1 MFLSFC
7 VIFDIKFLTSAMTLC
22 RIVLE
27 RVQERDERNCRTFAR
42 SEKAA
47 NEKEKKLNLN
57 LPRSTLCVIFL
68 SKKQTPP
75 STGQRSPF
83 HAASVVAASA
93 APTSQP
99 EAAPSNTKID
109 HPAPL
114 PGAEIRRRFLSFYEG
129 KGHTKLPSSSLI
141 PEDPTVL
148 LTIAGMLQFKPVF
161 LGQAPRPNGGTV
173 SRATTSQ
180 RCIRTNDIENV
191 GVTARHHT
199 YFEMLGN
206 FSFGDYFK
214 REAIAMAWKLSTEE
228 LGIPGSRI
236 WASVFRDDDEVAE
249 AWCDPAIAGL
259 PPHRVQRLGEEDNF
273 WAAGPTG
280 PCGPCSELY
289 YDLHPERGIEGADLG
304 DDSRFIE
311 FYNLVFME
319 SNRGSDGKLTPLTAK
334 NIDTGMGLERVAQ
347 ILQGVPNNYET
358 DLIYPLVEAAAR
370 AAGVDY
376 KSSDTDEKTRTSLK
390 VIGDHARA
398 AAHLVAD
405 GVTPS
410 NVGRGYVLR
419 RLIRRTVMK
428 ARLLGVKGGKGDPL
442 LLPQLAAVAAE
453 VAAAAE
459 DSTLPS
465 SLSRVQAELSRE
477 EERFSATLD
486 AGGKLL
492 NDALNA
498 LEKKKKK
505 KDGGGSGKEGQPLV
519 LPGATAFE
527 LNDTFGFPLEVTQ
540 EACADR
546 GATID
551 VAGFE
556 KAMEDQRT
564 RSKEGAKVVDV
575 TAAAS
580 LGGLAAEVGA
590 TRFVGYDSTEAGG
603 CAVKALLSVATAS
616 SSAGNVDDDDEDS
629 AAIAAPSGAERLS
642 SAPAG
647 TVVDVVLDATPFY
660 AEGGGQVGDAGE
672 LSWGEGREGGRA
684 VVLDTRRAAGGAVS
698 LHRCRVTR
706 GELSVGDVLSARV
719 DPRRRSAAAAHHTA
733 THLLQAALKSVL
745 GEDVGQQGSL
755 VQPGRLRFDF
765 NLPRGME
772 PDEISRVEAL
782 INGWVSEDSAL
793 QTETLPLA
801 AARERGAVA
810 AFGEKYDASGVRV
823 VDVPGVSM
831 ELCGGT
837 HVRSTGQIGG
847 FKVLSESGVA
857 SGVRRVEAVVGG
869 ALVEHLNAVDSVV
882 RSLSGSLSAKPSELP
897 ARVAALQDELRAAQ
911 KEVAAMKSQVAATK
925 ALDLAS
931 TDAVVRAGKGTFLA
945 ARLDGVEGK
954 ALQEAAAALLS
965 KLDADPAAVFL
976 ISASDS
982 GAVMAATASA
992 GAVKAGIINAG
1003 KFVGGVAKICG
1014 GGGGGKPNMAQAGG
1028 KDASAVPKALE
1039 SAKELLAEAF
1049 Q

>member
-1 MFLSFC
+1 M
-7 VIFDIKFLTSAMTLC
+7 
-22 RIVLE
+22 
-27 RVQERDERNCRTFAR
+27 
-42 SEKAA
+42 
-47 NEKEKKLNLN
+47 
-57 LPRSTLCVIFL
+57 
-68 SKKQTPP
+68 
-75 STGQRSPF
+75 
-83 HAASVVAASA
+83 
-93 APTSQP
+93 
-99 EAAPSNTKID
+99 
-109 HPAPL
+109 
-114 PGAEIRRRFLSFYEG
+114 SFYET

-173 SRATTSQ
+173 PRATTSQ

-199 YFEMLGN
+199 FFEMLGN

-228 LGIPGSRI
+228 LGIPQSRI
-236 WASVFRDDDEVAE
+236 WASVFRDDDEAAE
-249 AWCDPAIAGL
+249 AWSDPAVAGL
-259 PPHRVQRLGEEDNF
+259 PAHRVQRLGEEDNF

-289 YDLHPERGIEGADLG
+289 YDLHPERGVEGADLG

-319 SNRGSDGKLTPLTAK
+319 SNRGADGKLTPLTAK

-358 DLIYPLVEAAAR
+358 DLIFPLVEAAAR
-370 AAGVDY
+370 AAGIDY
-376 KSSDTDEKTRTSLK
+376 RGSGTDEKARTSLK

-428 ARLLGVKGGKGDPL
+428 ARLLGVKGGKGEPL

-453 VAAAAE
+453 IAAAAE
-459 DSTLPS
+459 DSTLPG
-465 SLSRVQAELSRE
+465 SLARVQAELSRE

-498 LEKKKKK
+498 LEKQK
-505 KDGGGSGKEGQPLV
+505 GGGGGGAAAAEKGQQQQLV

-527 LNDTFGFPLEVTQ
+527 LYDTFGFPLEVTQ
-540 EACADR
+540 EVCADR
-546 GATID
+546 GATVD

-556 KAMEDQRT
+556 AAMEDQRA

-590 TRFVGYDSTEAGG
+590 TRFVGYESTVATG
-603 CAVKALLSVATAS
+603 CAVRALLSVTVGS
-616 SSAGNVDDDDEDS
+616 DGGDDDDDDDE

-672 LSWGEGREGGRA
+672 LSWEGEGGKGGGRA

-698 LHRCRVTR
+698 LHRCRVTS
-706 GELSVGDVLSARV
+706 GELSVGTEGVTARV
-719 DPRRRSAAAAHHTA
+719 DQRRRSAAAAHHTA

-755 VQPGRLRFDF
+755 VQPDRLRFDF

-772 PDEISRVEAL
+772 PEEVSRVEAL

-793 QTETLPLA
+793 QTETMPLA
-801 AARERGAVA
+801 AAREKGAVA

-869 ALVEHLNAVDSVV
+869 ALVEHLNAVDAVV

-897 ARVAALQDELRAAQ
+897 ARVSALQEELKAAQ
-911 KEVAAMKSQVAATK
+911 KEVAALKSQVAAAK

-931 TDAVVRAGKGTFLA
+931 TDAVVRSGKGTFLA

-976 ISASDS
+976 ISATDS
-982 GAVMAATASA
+982 GAVMAAAASA
-992 GAVKAGIINAG
+992 GAVKSGILNAG

-1039 SAKELLAEAF
+1039 SAKEQLAEAF
-1049 Q
+1049 K

>member
-1 MFLSFC
+1 M
-7 VIFDIKFLTSAMTLC
+7 
-22 RIVLE
+22 
-27 RVQERDERNCRTFAR
+27 
-42 SEKAA
+42 
-47 NEKEKKLNLN
+47 
-57 LPRSTLCVIFL
+57 
-68 SKKQTPP
+68 
-75 STGQRSPF
+75 
-83 HAASVVAASA
+83 
-93 APTSQP
+93 
-99 EAAPSNTKID
+99 
-109 HPAPL
+109 
-114 PGAEIRRRFLSFYEG
+114 
-129 KGHTKLPSSSLI
+129 
-141 PEDPTVL
+141 L

-173 SRATTSQ
+173 PRATTSQ

-214 REAIAMAWKLSTEE
+214 KEAIAMAWKLSTEE
-228 LGIPGSRI
+228 LGIPASRI
-236 WASVFRDDDEVAE
+236 WASVFRDDDEAAA
-249 AWCDPAIAGL
+249 AWSDPAVAGL

-319 SNRGSDGKLTPLTAK
+319 SNRGADGKLTPLEAR

-358 DLIYPLVEAAAR
+358 DLIFPLVEAAAR

-376 KSSDTDEKTRTSLK
+376 HGGGEGGGGGGGATATAADERTRTSLK

-428 ARLLGVKGGKGDPL
+428 ARLLGVKGGKGEP

-453 VAAAAE
+453 IAAAAE
-459 DSTLPS
+459 DSTLPG
-465 SLSRVQAELSRE
+465 SLARVQAELARE

-498 LEKKKKK
+498 LEKKEEKGKGGAAAA
-505 KDGGGSGKEGQPLV
+505 DGGQLV

-527 LNDTFGFPLEVTQ
+527 LYDTFGFPLEVTQ
-540 EACADR
+540 EVCADR
-546 GATID
+546 GATVD

-556 KAMEDQRT
+556 AAMEDQRA

-590 TRFVGYDSTEAGG
+590 TRFVGYESTEATG
-603 CAVKALLSVATAS
+603 CAVRALLSVTTTA
-616 SSAGNVDDDDEDS
+616 AGDDDDE

-672 LSWGEGREGGRA
+672 LTWGGGAQGGGGGRA

-698 LHRCRVTR
+698 LHRCRVTS
-706 GELSVGDVLSARV
+706 GELSVGAADVTARV
-719 DPRRRSAAAAHHTA
+719 DQRRRSAAAAHHTA

-745 GEDVGQQGSL
+745 GDDVAQQGSL
-755 VQPGRLRFDF
+755 VQPDRLRFDF

-772 PDEISRVEAL
+772 PDEVSRVEAL
-782 INGWVSEDSAL
+782 INGWVGEDSPL
-793 QTETLPLA
+793 QTETMPLA

-869 ALVEHLNAVDSVV
+869 ALVEHLNAVDAVV

-897 ARVAALQDELRAAQ
+897 ARVSALQDELRAAQ
-911 KEVAAMKSQVAATK
+911 KEVAALKSQVAAAK

-931 TDAVVRAGKGTFLA
+931 TDAVVRSGKGTFLA

-954 ALQEAAAALLS
+954 ALQEAAAALLA

-976 ISASDS
+976 ISATDS
-982 GAVMAATASA
+982 GAVMAAAASA
-992 GAVKAGIINAG
+992 GAVKSGILNAG

-1039 SAKELLAEAF
+1039 SAKEQLAEAF
-1049 Q
+1049 K

>member
-1 MFLSFC
+1 M
-7 VIFDIKFLTSAMTLC
+7 
-22 RIVLE
+22 
-27 RVQERDERNCRTFAR
+27 
-42 SEKAA
+42 
-47 NEKEKKLNLN
+47 
-57 LPRSTLCVIFL
+57 
-68 SKKQTPP
+68 
-75 STGQRSPF
+75 
-83 HAASVVAASA
+83 
-93 APTSQP
+93 
-99 EAAPSNTKID
+99 
-109 HPAPL
+109 
-114 PGAEIRRRFLSFYEG
+114 
-129 KGHTKLPSSSLI
+129 
-141 PEDPTVL
+141 L
-148 LTIAGMLQFKPVF
+148 LTIAGMLQFKPIF

-173 SRATTSQ
+173 PRATTSQ

-199 YFEMLGN
+199 FFEMLGN

-214 REAIAMAWKLSTEE
+214 KEAIAMAWKLSTEE
-228 LGIPGSRI
+228 LGIPASRI
-236 WASVFRDDDEVAE
+236 WASVFRDDDEAAE
-249 AWCDPAIAGL
+249 AWSDPAIAGL

-289 YDLHPERGIEGADLG
+289 YDLHPERGVEGADLA

-319 SNRGSDGKLTPLTAK
+319 SNRGADGKLVPLTAK

-358 DLIYPLVEAAAR
+358 DLIYPLVEAAAGVAGIDYR
-370 AAGVDY
+370 ASA
-376 KSSDTDEKTRTSLK
+376 TDEKTRTSLK

-428 ARLLGVKGGKGDPL
+428 ARLLGVKGGKGEPF

-453 VAAAAE
+453 IAAAAE
-459 DSTLPS
+459 DSTLPG
-465 SLSRVQAELSRE
+465 SLARVQAELSRE

-498 LEKKKKK
+498 LEKER
-505 KDGGGSGKEGQPLV
+505 GGKQGQQQLV
-519 LPGATAFE
+519 LLGATAFE
-527 LNDTFGFPLEVTQ
+527 LYDTFGFPLEVTQ
-540 EACADR
+540 EVCADR
-546 GATID
+546 GATVD

-556 KAMEDQRT
+556 RAMGDQRT
-564 RSKEGAKVVDV
+564 RSKEGAKVVDL

-590 TRFVGYDSTEAGG
+590 TRFVGYESTEAAG
-603 CAVKALLSVATAS
+603 CTVRALLSVANATGS
-616 SSAGNVDDDDEDS
+616 GSDDDEDVDDE

-642 SAPAG
+642 SALVG

-672 LSWGEGREGGRA
+672 LSWAGGSGKA

-698 LHRCRVTR
+698 LHRCRVTS
-706 GELSVGDVLSARV
+706 GELSVGTTGGEGAVVVTARV

-755 VQPGRLRFDF
+755 VQPDRLRFDF

-772 PDEISRVEAL
+772 PEEVSRVEAL

-793 QTETLPLA
+793 QTETMPLA

-810 AFGEKYDASGVRV
+810 AFGEKYDTSGVRV

-869 ALVEHLNAVDSVV
+869 ALVEHLNAVDAVV

-897 ARVAALQDELRAAQ
+897 ARVSALQEELRAAQ
-911 KEVAAMKSQVAATK
+911 KEVAALKSQVAAAK

-931 TDAVVRAGKGTFLA
+931 TDAVVRSGKGTFLA

-982 GAVMAATASA
+982 GAVMAAAASA
-992 GAVKAGIINAG
+992 GAVKSGIINAG

-1039 SAKELLAEAF
+1039 SAKEQLAEAF
-1049 Q
+1049 K

>member
-1 MFLSFC
+1 
-7 VIFDIKFLTSAMTLC
+7 
-22 RIVLE
+22 
-27 RVQERDERNCRTFAR
+27 
-42 SEKAA
+42 
-47 NEKEKKLNLN
+47 
-57 LPRSTLCVIFL
+57 
-68 SKKQTPP
+68 
-75 STGQRSPF
+75 
-83 HAASVVAASA
+83 
-93 APTSQP
+93 
-99 EAAPSNTKID
+99 
-109 HPAPL
+109 
-114 PGAEIRRRFLSFYEG
+114 
-129 KGHTKLPSSSLI
+129 
-141 PEDPTVL
+141 
-148 LTIAGMLQFKPVF
+148 
-161 LGQAPRPNGGTV
+161 
-173 SRATTSQ
+173 
-180 RCIRTNDIENV
+180 
-191 GVTARHHT
+191 
-199 YFEMLGN
+199 
-206 FSFGDYFK
+206 
-214 REAIAMAWKLSTEE
+214 MAWKLSTEE
-228 LGIPGSRI
+228 LGIPESRI
-236 WASVFRDDDEVAE
+236 WASVFRDDDEAAE
-249 AWCDPAIAGL
+249 AWSDPAVAGL
-259 PPHRVQRLGEEDNF
+259 PAHRVQRLGEEDNF

-289 YDLHPERGIEGADLG
+289 YDLHPERGVEGADLG

-319 SNRGSDGKLTPLTAK
+319 SNRGADGKLTPLTAK

-358 DLIYPLVEAAAR
+358 DLIFPLVEAAAR

-376 KSSDTDEKTRTSLK
+376 RSGATDDRTRTSLK

-428 ARLLGVKGGKGDPL
+428 ARLLGVKGGKGEPF

-453 VAAAAE
+453 IAAAAE
-459 DSTLPS
+459 DSTLPG
-465 SLSRVQAELSRE
+465 SLARVQAELSRE

-498 LEKKKKK
+498 LEKEK
-505 KDGGGSGKEGQPLV
+505 GGTAAGGQLV

-527 LNDTFGFPLEVTQ
+527 LYDTFGFPLEVTQ
-540 EACADR
+540 EVCADR
-546 GATID
+546 GATVD

-556 KAMEDQRT
+556 AAMEDQRA

-590 TRFVGYDSTEAGG
+590 TRFVGYESTEATG
-603 CAVKALLSVATAS
+603 CAVRALLSVTTAAGS
-616 SSAGNVDDDDEDS
+616 SDDE

-642 SAPAG
+642 SAPVG

-672 LSWGEGREGGRA
+672 LSWGGGGGRA

-698 LHRCRVTR
+698 LHRCRVTS
-706 GELSVGDVLSARV
+706 GELSVGAGEVTARV
-719 DPRRRSAAAAHHTA
+719 DQRRRSAAAAHHTA

-755 VQPGRLRFDF
+755 VQPDRLRFDF

-772 PDEISRVEAL
+772 PEEVSRVEAL

-793 QTETLPLA
+793 QTETMPLA
-801 AARERGAVA
+801 AAREKGAVA

-869 ALVEHLNAVDSVV
+869 ALVEHLNAVDAVV

-897 ARVAALQDELRAAQ
+897 ARVSALQDELRAAQ
-911 KEVAAMKSQVAATK
+911 KEVAALKSQVAAAK

-931 TDAVVRAGKGTFLA
+931 TDAVVRSGKGTFLA

-976 ISASDS
+976 ISATDS
-982 GAVMAATASA
+982 GAVMAAAASA
-992 GAVKAGIINAG
+992 GAVKSGILNAG

-1039 SAKELLAEAF
+1039 SAKEQLAEAF
-1049 Q
+1049 K

>member
-1 MFLSFC
+1 LAS
-7 VIFDIKFLTSAMTLC
+7 TSN
-22 RIVLE
+22 
-27 RVQERDERNCRTFAR
+27 D
-42 SEKAA
+42 K
-47 NEKEKKLNLN
+47 KKLNLD
-57 LPRSTLCVIFL
+57 LFDPPRPPLLLST
-68 SKKQTPP
+68 K
-75 STGQRSPF
+75 TGQTRPSPF
-83 HAASVVAASA
+83 HAGSSVAVAAAAASSSQSA
-93 APTSQP
+93 PFTTQ
-99 EAAPSNTKID
+99 ID
-109 HPAPL
+109 HPSPL
-114 PGAEIRRRFLSFYEG
+114 PGAEIRRRFLNFYES
-129 KGHTKLPSSSLI
+129 KGHAKLPSSSLI

-173 SRATTSQ
+173 PRATTSQ

-199 YFEMLGN
+199 FFEMLGN

-214 REAIAMAWKLSTEE
+214 KEAIAMAWKLSTEE
-228 LGIPGSRI
+228 LGIPESRI
-236 WASVFRDDDEVAE
+236 WASVFRDDDEAAA
-249 AWCDPAIAGL
+249 AWTDPKIAGL

-289 YDLHPERGIEGADLG
+289 YDLHPERGVDGADLG

-319 SNRGSDGKLTPLTAK
+319 SNRGPDGTLVPLAAK

-358 DLIYPLVEAAAR
+358 DLIYPLVEAAAQ
-370 AAGVDY
+370 AAGIDY
-376 KSSDTDEKTRTSLK
+376 KSTETDEKTRTSLK

-428 ARLLGVKGGKGDPL
+428 ARLLGVKEGGKGGSSSSSSKAFL
-442 LLPQLAAVAAE
+442 MPQLAAVAAE
-453 VAAAAE
+453 IAAAAE
-459 DSTLPS
+459 DSTLPG
-465 SLSRVQAELSRE
+465 SLARVQAELSRE

-498 LEKKKKK
+498 LEKEK
-505 KDGGGSGKEGQPLV
+505 GGGKEEELLV

-527 LNDTFGFPLEVTQ
+527 LYDTFGFPLEVTQ
-540 EACADR
+540 EVCEDR
-546 GATID
+546 GASVD

-556 KAMEDQRT
+556 RAMEDQRA

-590 TRFVGYDSTEAGG
+590 TRFVGYNSTEAEG
-603 CAVKALLSVATAS
+603 CAVKALLSVTMTSDDVDAS
-616 SSAGNVDDDDEDS
+616 NDDE

-642 SAPAG
+642 AAPAG

-672 LSWGEGREGGRA
+672 LTWGDNGRA

-698 LHRCRVTR
+698 LHRCRVTS
-706 GELSVGDVLSARV
+706 GELSVGGGGGEALITARV

-755 VQPGRLRFDF
+755 VQPDRLRFDF

-772 PDEISRVEAL
+772 PEEVSRVEAL
-782 INGWVSEDSAL
+782 INRWVSDDSAL
-793 QTETLPLA
+793 QTETMPLA
-801 AARERGAVA
+801 AAREKGAVA

-897 ARVAALQDELRAAQ
+897 ARVSALQDELRAAQ
-911 KEVAAMKSQVAATK
+911 KEVAALKSQVAAAK

-931 TDAVVRAGKGTFLA
+931 TDAVVKTEKGTFLA

-954 ALQEAAAALLS
+954 ALQEAAAALLV
-965 KLDADPAAVFL
+965 KLEADPAAVFL
-976 ISASDS
+976 ISASET
-982 GAVMAATASA
+982 GAVMAAAVSA
-992 GAVKAGIINAG
+992 GAVKAGLINAG

-1039 SAKELLAEAF
+1039 SAKEQLAAAF
-1049 Q
+1049 K

>member
-1 MFLSFC
+1 M
-7 VIFDIKFLTSAMTLC
+7 
-22 RIVLE
+22 
-27 RVQERDERNCRTFAR
+27 
-42 SEKAA
+42 
-47 NEKEKKLNLN
+47 
-57 LPRSTLCVIFL
+57 
-68 SKKQTPP
+68 
-75 STGQRSPF
+75 
-83 HAASVVAASA
+83 
-93 APTSQP
+93 
-99 EAAPSNTKID
+99 
-109 HPAPL
+109 
-114 PGAEIRRRFLSFYEG
+114 
-129 KGHTKLPSSSLI
+129 
-141 PEDPTVL
+141 L

-173 SRATTSQ
+173 PRATTSQ

-199 YFEMLGN
+199 FFEMLGN

-214 REAIAMAWKLSTEE
+214 KEAITMAWKLSTEE
-228 LGIPGSRI
+228 LGIPESRI
-236 WASVFRDDDEVAE
+236 WASVFRDDDEAAK

-319 SNRGSDGKLTPLTAK
+319 SNRGPDGKLTPLTAK

-358 DLIYPLVEAAAR
+358 DLIYPLVEAAAQ
-370 AAGVDY
+370 AAGIDY
-376 KSSDTDEKTRTSLK
+376 KSRKTDERTRTSLK

-428 ARLLGVKGGKGDPL
+428 ARLLGVKGGKGEPY

-453 VAAAAE
+453 IAAAAE
-459 DSTLPS
+459 DSTLPG
-465 SLSRVQAELSRE
+465 SLARVQAELSRE

-498 LEKKKKK
+498 LEKKREKRE
-505 KDGGGSGKEGQPLV
+505 GEGQQLV

-527 LNDTFGFPLEVTQ
+527 LYDTFGFPLEVTQ
-540 EACADR
+540 EVCEDR
-546 GATID
+546 GATVD
-551 VAGFE
+551 VSGFE
-556 KAMEDQRT
+556 AAMKDQRA

-580 LGGLAAEVGA
+580 LGGLAAEVGT
-590 TRFVGYDSTEAGG
+590 TRFVGYESTEAVG
-603 CAVKALLSVATAS
+603 CAVRALLSVTV
-616 SSAGNVDDDDEDS
+616 SAAAGVEDDDDE
-629 AAIAAPSGAERLS
+629 AAIAAPSGAERHS
-642 SAPAG
+642 SAAAG

-672 LSWGEGREGGRA
+672 LSWGGGGKA
-684 VVLDTRRAAGGAVS
+684 VVLDTRRAAGGAVL
-698 LHRCRVTR
+698 LHRCRVTS
-706 GELSVGDVLSARV
+706 GELSVGGTEEITARV

-755 VQPGRLRFDF
+755 VQPDRLRFDF

-772 PDEISRVEAL
+772 PEEVSRVEAL
-782 INGWVSEDSAL
+782 INGWVSEDSSL
-793 QTETLPLA
+793 QTETMPLA
-801 AARERGAVA
+801 AAREKGAVA
-810 AFGEKYDASGVRV
+810 AFGEKYDVSGVRV

-857 SGVRRVEAVVGG
+857 SGVRRIEAVVGG
-869 ALVEHLNAVDSVV
+869 ALVEHLNTVDAVV

-897 ARVAALQDELRAAQ
+897 ARVSALQEELRAAQ
-911 KEVAAMKSQVAATK
+911 KEVTALKSQVAAAK

-931 TDAVVRAGKGTFLA
+931 TDAVVHSGKGTFLA

-982 GAVMAATASA
+982 GAVMAAAASA
-992 GAVKAGIINAG
+992 GAVKSGILNAG

-1039 SAKELLAEAF
+1039 SAREQLAEAF
-1049 Q
+1049 K